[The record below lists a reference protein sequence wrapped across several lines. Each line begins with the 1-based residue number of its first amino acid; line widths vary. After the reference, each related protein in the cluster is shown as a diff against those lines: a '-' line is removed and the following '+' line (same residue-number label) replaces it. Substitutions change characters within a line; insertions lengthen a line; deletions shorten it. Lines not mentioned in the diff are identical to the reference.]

1 LFFLLELQMSLEVV
15 GLGNA
20 LMDALVVVEDD
31 RVLDELGFQ
40 RGTMHPVSHEQ
51 WTDVFNSLS
60 DHDIAYDSGGSCANT
75 IATIGLLGGSAVY
88 RGQVGDD
95 KLGHLYA
102 KHISDACGDH
112 DLNFTQ
118 DHATGKCLS
127 IISAKDAER
136 TMLTDLGASVH
147 LDGVGSR
154 FSALITEAKVA
165 HFTGYTFL
173 PGPMQAVAFDAL
185 SEAKAAGITISID
198 AADPFVIQLIRDL
211 MWETIEKY
219 ADIIFLNHEEA
230 KALTDLPPEEAAH
243 HIAERA
249 GVTTVIVKMGAQ
261 GSVVLHKGTL
271 HKITAKMVKA
281 IDTTGA
287 GDAYAG
293 GYLYGHINDWAPI
306 ACGTLASHIAGLTV
320 SQVGAVLKDKNALQ
334 AVVRELS

>member
-1 LFFLLELQMSLEVV
+1 MSLEVV

-20 LMDALVVVEDD
+20 LMDALVIVKDEG
-31 RVLDELGFQ
+31 VLNDLGFE
-40 RGTMHPVSHEQ
+40 RGMMHPVSHEQ
-51 WTDVFNSLS
+51 WTNVFESLS
-60 DHDIAYDSGGSCANT
+60 NHDIAFDSGGSCANT
-75 IATIGLLGGSAVY
+75 IATIGLLGGSVSY

-102 KHISDACGDH
+102 KHLQAACGEH
-112 DLNFTQ
+112 DLNFTKA
-118 DHATGKCLS
+118 HATGKCLS
-127 IISAKDAER
+127 VISAQDAER

-147 LDGVGSR
+147 LDGIGAR
-154 FSALITEAKVA
+154 FATMISEAKVA

-185 SEAKAAGITISID
+185 SKAKAAGVTISID
-198 AADPFVIQLIRDL
+198 AADPFVIQLIRDV

-230 KALTDLPPEEAAH
+230 KALTDLPPEAAAH

-249 GVTTVIVKMGAQ
+249 NIKTVIVKMGAK
-261 GSVVLHKGTL
+261 GSVILHDGTL
-271 HKITAKMVKA
+271 HTVKAKMVKA

-293 GYLYGHINDWAPI
+293 GYLYGHINDWAP
-306 ACGTLASHIAGLTV
+306 AASGVLASHVAGLTV
-320 SQVGAVLKDKNALQ
+320 SQVGAVLKDKDTLQ
-334 AVVRELS
+334 AVVTELS